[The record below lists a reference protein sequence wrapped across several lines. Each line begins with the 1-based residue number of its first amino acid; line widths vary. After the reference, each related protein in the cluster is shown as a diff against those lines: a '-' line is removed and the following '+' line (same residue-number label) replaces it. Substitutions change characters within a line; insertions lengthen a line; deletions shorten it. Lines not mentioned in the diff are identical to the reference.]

1 MNYILNFCACMLHI
15 YTLKM
20 DLCLHEWNGAFKL
33 HTSVALFNSIGSSA
47 QVGYERSQIQIEPRT
62 IDERRHGDVSE
73 RMHAA
78 TSKMEAKRPVAQ
90 R

>member
-33 HTSVALFNSIGSSA
+33 QTSVALFNSIGSSA
-47 QVGYERSQIQIEPRT
+47 QVGYERSQIQIGPIT
-62 IDERRHGDVSE
+62 IDEEETPRYVSE

-78 TSKMEAKRPVAQ
+78 VL
-90 R
+90 